1 MQRGGRHMT
10 AFRVLLAAIWLVIGG
25 YTTIVVAD
33 HGLGF
38 LPVFFG
44 DMARMGW
51 PGQFNLDFL
60 CMLAL
65 SGLWVAWRHR
75 FTAAGLGLG
84 LLALFGGAFFLS
96 AYLLLVSLRER
107 GDMAGILLGRGR
119 DAA

>member
-1 MQRGGRHMT
+1 MQREGRQVT
-10 AFRVLLAAIWLVIGG
+10 GFRALLVAIWLVIAA
-25 YTTIVVAD
+25 YTTIVVAS

-107 GDMAGILLGRGR
+107 GDMARILLGADH